1 MSAGRQ
7 PEGGERAPSA
17 HRELDGEPEASDSAS
32 SDILGQIVAQTAAS
46 LTRAEDAEPELK
58 AAMLAVAR
66 EHAGH
71 PLVADGAGTAL
82 LEAVLRV
89 QFGVLAVR
97 PALLNKTARAVAG
110 SLLADP
116 AARLRAEHLWAM
128 LQEEA
133 A

>member
-1 MSAGRQ
+1 MSGGQ
-7 PEGGERAPSA
+7 PERGKREQSI
-17 HRELDGEPEASDSAS
+17 HRELDEAAEAGDSTS

-46 LTRAEDAEPELK
+46 LSRPEEATPELK

-66 EHAGH
+66 EHAGQ
-71 PLVADGAGTAL
+71 PLVVDGAGTAL

-89 QFGVLAVR
+89 QFSVFAGR
-97 PALLNKTARAVAG
+97 PALLTQTARAVAG

-116 AARLRAEHLWAM
+116 AARLRAEHLWAT